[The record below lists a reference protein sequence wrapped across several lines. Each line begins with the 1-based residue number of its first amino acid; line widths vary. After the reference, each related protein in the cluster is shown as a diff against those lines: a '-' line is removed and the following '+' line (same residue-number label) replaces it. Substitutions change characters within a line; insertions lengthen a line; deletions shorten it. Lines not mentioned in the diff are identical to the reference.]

1 MAADFPPLGSN
12 ENGDSPMAPPFRVGL
27 GWDRHRLEPL
37 EPAGA
42 GKPMIVGGVQ
52 LKHNLGPV
60 GHSDGDALLH
70 AVTDAILGAV
80 GGPDIGQL
88 FPNDDPRNAGQDS
101 AVFLTEAVKRAH
113 ELGWMVG
120 NIDVVVI
127 LERPKIGPVKES
139 IRANLAKLLGVN
151 DSAVNIKGKTGE
163 QVDATGEGRAIDVH
177 AVVLMS
183 RHSMEKGAAN

>member
-1 MAADFPPLGSN
+1 MPTDIPPSGECENDDFPA
-12 ENGDSPMAPPFRVGL
+12 APPFRVGL

-37 EPAGA
+37 PPAGS
-42 GKPMIVGGVQ
+42 GRPFILGGVP
-52 LKHNLGPV
+52 LEHDLGPV

-88 FPNDDPRNAGQDS
+88 FPNDDPRHSGQDS
-101 AVFLTEAVKRAH
+101 AVFLTEALRLAH
-113 ELGWMVG
+113 QRGWIVG

-127 LERPKIGPVKES
+127 LEKPKIGPVKDR
-139 IRANLAKLLGVN
+139 IRANLANLLGVSV
-151 DSAVNIKGKTGE
+151 DAVNVKGKTGE

-177 AVVLMS
+177 AVVLMA
-183 RHSMEKGAAN
+183 RRLGEKGASR

>member
-1 MAADFPPLGSN
+1 MAADFTPPGSI
-12 ENGDSPMAPPFRVGL
+12 EKGDLPMAPPFRVGL
-27 GWDRHRLEPL
+27 GWDRHRLEAL
-37 EPAGA
+37 APAGA

-52 LKHNLGPV
+52 LEHDLGPV
-60 GHSDGDALLH
+60 GHSDGDALFH

-101 AVFLTEAVKRAH
+101 AVFLTEAVRRAR
-113 ELGWMVG
+113 ESGWMVG
-120 NIDVVVI
+120 NVDVVVI
-127 LERPKIGPVKES
+127 LERPKIGPIKEN
-139 IRANLAKLLGVN
+139 IRANLAKLLGVGA
-151 DSAVNIKGKTGE
+151 SAVNVKGKTGE

-183 RHSMEKGAAN
+183 RQSTEAGKAR